1 LWLLL
6 LGAVLS
12 LQLWFPNLDSEQHDT
27 YSVEVAGRKALY
39 ELADAQRVSGRLP
52 PVRRNLDS
60 FSRALQRIPETG
72 TYCLLGP
79 SRYPTS
85 GEWKTLLNWV
95 QQGGVLLVAARWDNP
110 ELSVEELGVKI
121 RIPKAKDPPAKSG
134 TTPTKAATTPS
145 PEKSESKPANAVPD
159 DAEKKEPNAAEK
171 SSQKEQATSSPGN
184 KSSSGK
190 KSVAAKK
197 AQEKQL
203 NVLGTFHNTLH
214 PDGKLDWNS
223 AAEISAPGGEVL
235 ARVDDQPQIVQM
247 QHGEGTILFVASDY
261 IFSNDALF
269 APGKD
274 NAFLAYRILE
284 TVSANREVLIFDEF
298 LNTTG
303 TPKVVGLLLN
313 NALRPLTLQ
322 LLALLVLLALT
333 GTRRFGGLLPRS
345 APARHDITEHVNA
358 LGLLYY
364 RVNNSRALLGALLD
378 QVRHELRLR
387 GDKFPDPQTWA
398 ALAQR
403 LRQDPA
409 VMKQLLTDVGAAVQD
424 PKLTRRRGSALLR
437 ELSELRHAMR
447 KK

>member
-1 LWLLL
+1 M
-6 LGAVLS
+6 
-12 LQLWFPNLDSEQHDT
+12 
-27 YSVEVAGRKALY
+27 
-39 ELADAQRVSGRLP
+39 
-52 PVRRNLDS
+52 
-60 FSRALQRIPETG
+60 
-72 TYCLLGP
+72 
-79 SRYPTS
+79 
-85 GEWKTLLNWV
+85 
-95 QQGGVLLVAARWDNP
+95 
-110 ELSVEELGVKI
+110 
-121 RIPKAKDPPAKSG
+121 
-134 TTPTKAATTPS
+134 
-145 PEKSESKPANAVPD
+145 
-159 DAEKKEPNAAEK
+159 
-171 SSQKEQATSSPGN
+171 
-184 KSSSGK
+184 
-190 KSVAAKK
+190 
-197 AQEKQL
+197 
-203 NVLGTFHNTLH
+203 LGTFHNTLH